1 MASKYGKPTKN
12 KNTKAPSTPKYNMK
26 MNYMKEADKVR
37 GINTGKSP
45 VTRKTQTVSP
55 FQRRRREGETGF
67 RNRPVRKVLFCPPPL

>member
-12 KNTKAPSTPKYNMK
+12 KNTKAPATPKYNMK

-45 VTRKTQTVSP
+45 VTRK
-55 FQRRRREGETGF
+55 R
-67 RNRPVRKVLFCPPPL
+67 